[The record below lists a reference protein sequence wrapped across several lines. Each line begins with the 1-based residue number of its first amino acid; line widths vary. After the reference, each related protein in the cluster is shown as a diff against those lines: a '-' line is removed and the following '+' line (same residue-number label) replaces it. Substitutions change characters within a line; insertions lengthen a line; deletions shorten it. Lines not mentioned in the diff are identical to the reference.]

1 MKIYTGYYA
10 KLPLYES
17 NGLIGISIAGKAP
30 AFWETSD
37 RLQYKK
43 LAPKYWFFQK
53 YKSGEYKEHDYRI
66 AYYKEVLNTL
76 KAKNVFN
83 ELAKLSYNSDKIIL
97 LCYEKPG
104 DFCHRRIVADW
115 LETELDIK
123 VPEFKIKS

>member
-17 NGLIGISIAGKAP
+17 SGLIGISIAGKAP

-53 YKSGEYKEHDYRI
+53 YKSGE
-66 AYYKEVLNTL
+66 
-76 KAKNVFN
+76 
-83 ELAKLSYNSDKIIL
+83 
-97 LCYEKPG
+97 
-104 DFCHRRIVADW
+104 
-115 LETELDIK
+115 
-123 VPEFKIKS
+123 